1 MNKYPEIQLPE
12 TKKLF
17 EIPSNFVFK
26 DLIYLLESQSNR
38 EGKTKKA
45 HLLVQMAAMSISGP
59 GQSQAP
65 ETPPGSPTR
74 VAEAPE
80 LGASSVFQGH

>member
-38 EGKTKKA
+38 EGKTKKT
-45 HLLVQMAAMSISGP
+45 HLLVHYSNGCNEQIWAKSKP
-59 GQSQAP
+59 GA
-65 ETPPGSPTR
+65 
-74 VAEAPE
+74 
-80 LGASSVFQGH
+80 